1 MHIFFSFPKKSFIA
15 FITNDIIYCIL
26 ISIVSISRD
35 HSVIPAAVKTPG
47 NKFAGIIMPRIN
59 MVAVKTPDQKFA

>member
-1 MHIFFSFPKKSFIA
+1 MWRKLTAKYRENLEHLAVIH
-15 FITNDIIYCIL
+15 FITAAAVI
-26 ISIVSISRD
+26 D

-59 MVAVKTPDQKFA
+59 MVAVKTPVKKFA